1 MGIAIGIDLGTTN
14 SCSAVYLNGQ
24 PQVIT
29 YRNGAKTIPSVFAID
44 KSGNRL
50 VGEEAVAQAAANPLA
65 TVQAAK
71 RLIGREFGGQAME
84 KMQQVFTYE
93 LVEEN
98 LRSSR

>member
-50 VGEEAVAQAAANPLA
+50 VGEEAVAQARSEPIGDRASCEASHWSRIRWPSHGKDAASLY
-65 TVQAAK
+65 
-71 RLIGREFGGQAME
+71 L
-84 KMQQVFTYE
+84 
-93 LVEEN
+93 
-98 LRSSR
+98 